1 MLVTPTTVESGLARI
16 QTVMDQINENIRG
29 LFGSVHEDHMVEL
42 KNLSQVTTLQVYLD
56 LFEALLNKVEQPK
69 AYAISLSIGVLK
81 EEIRLAVRMF
91 KPTKLSDVY
100 YLAKMQEAT
109 LAVSK
114 STYSSILP
122 TPKTTLVT
130 PNVVKNEGYNT
141 KGTTLALPSASHYV
155 RPNRPR
161 KQLTQQDME
170 EKRAKHL
177 CFYCDQRYSHGHKC
191 SGQMYYLEVIACDE
205 VIKDEDC
212 MLTEQGVVNVTKSKE
227 ESMP

>member
-1 MLVTPTTVESGLARI
+1 MKILEDCCCSNKLLLYTSIALVVAKASVKEE
-16 QTVMDQINENIRG
+16 VNYNI
-29 LFGSVHEDHMVEL
+29 EDL
-42 KNLSQVTTLQVYLD
+42 LSLNQVYLD

-122 TPKTTLVT
+122 TPKTTSVT
-130 PNVVKNEGYNT
+130 PNVVKNGGYNT
-141 KGTTLALPSASHYV
+141 KGTTLALPSTSQYV

-177 CFYCDQRYSHGHKC
+177 CFYCDQRYSTCHKC

-205 VIKDEDC
+205 VIKYEDC
-212 MLTEQGVVNVTKSKE
+212 VLTKQGVFNVIESE
-227 ESMP
+227 EEYMP